1 MRQRTHRREYGHAF
15 LPAWPTN
22 SDAAEVELMT
32 KLADILK
39 RAEDQALFFP
49 PGAAGRIRELHVY
62 HVGLPY
68 EPSERAAT
76 VI

>member
-1 MRQRTHRREYGHAF
+1 MRQLTHRREYRHAF

-39 RAEDQALFFP
+39 RTEYQALFFP
-49 PGAAGRIRELHVY
+49 LGAAGGSRELHVY
-62 HVGLPY
+62 HVGLRY